1 MVSTSY
7 NELLSD
13 KSKLLTEVYFEL
25 QTEFEKK
32 YGEKTVVFMEIG
44 TFFEVYQVDATD
56 DAPQIGKA
64 KEMAELLNIQLTK
77 KNKSLPEISIKNPLL
92 AGVPSV
98 SFERYLNRL
107 IGMQEY
113 TIVII
118 KQRGEPPKVSRYVSQ
133 IVSPGTNFDY
143 VLESKENFLVSL
155 VIDNNRGIYSVGYSA
170 IDVTTGKTFLYEA
183 HSTREDPSFALDEI
197 FQLLQTYSTT
207 EVVLTFSETVKSHKE
222 VLHYLEIEEHYHYSV
237 NHETPSINYQNQL
250 FTQVYQIQSLLS
262 SIEHLDLERLPL
274 TSESLAILIHFIIE
288 HDSRIVQKLA
298 FPTILSN
305 THFVYLG
312 NAALEQLGVISHDKN
327 ETTVL
332 KLIDRSSTAIGKRL
346 LKERLLNPIKDEK
359 EIKRRF
365 DLSDKLMRHSK
376 GVASSLR
383 NIYDI
388 ERILRRMRLG
398 RLHPFEINY
407 LHSSLQSILEL
418 TEYIKKHKITKLTFS
433 DKEILAFIREIELS
447 FNLNISAKFTF
458 SAIDENFFYSGID
471 SELDALMDSNAKA
484 MNKIHLISN
493 EIEALA
499 RDHGG
504 KNESNYVT
512 LAYLEKEGH
521 HLSLTKN
528 RFAMIEEALLAHEVT
543 IDGKVYKFKDFSF
556 KRLTNSVKI
565 QADIIDKLSNVVT
578 NNHAK
583 IITLVKQNFKEL
595 QQKYDRR
602 HTLLLERMIHF
613 IADIDVAVTNA
624 KLHEDFNYCRPQVI
638 ETEDDENFLQ
648 VTELRHPLIERQER
662 QGIYVPNDII
672 MGRKDH
678 LDLPYPET
686 VMMSVNEG
694 RPIQGVLLYGINSS
708 GKSSLMKSVGL
719 VVILAQ
725 AGFYVPA
732 SSMKFSLFDSIFT
745 RIVSKDN
752 LSKGLSTFAVEMLE
766 LKNIFNRS
774 TARSLVLGD
783 EISHGTETLSGVSIV
798 ASSILKLAKI
808 KTLFIFATH
817 LHQLADMPELQQLEN
832 VVNLHLEVN
841 YDEEKDALL
850 FNRKL
855 QAGSGSSIYGLEFAK
870 SLHMDEEFLREANV
884 IRKRLSNE
892 YDELELLVKQRKSKY
907 NNNLYVTRC
916 VICGNPAQ
924 DVHHIQEQQTA
935 DNKGFIGH
943 FHKDHQFN
951 LVPLCKQHHKEI
963 HEGKLN
969 VSGFYMSSKGLE
981 LHYKEKK

>member
-1 MVSTSY
+1 MVTTSY
-7 NELLSD
+7 NDILSN
-13 KSKLLTEVYFEL
+13 KGKLLTEVYFEL
-25 QTEFEKK
+25 QTLFEQK
-32 YGEKTVVFMEIG
+32 YGDKTVVFMEIG
-44 TFFEVYQVDATD
+44 TFFEVYQVDATKD
-56 DAPQIGKA
+56 SPEIGKA

-77 KNKSLPEISIKNPLL
+77 KNKSLPEISAKNPLL
-92 AGVPSV
+92 AGVPAV

-107 IGMQEY
+107 ISMQEY
-113 TIVII
+113 TIVIV

-143 VLESKENFLVSL
+143 VLESQENFLVSL
-155 VIDNNRGIYSVGYSA
+155 VIDNNRGIFSVGYSA

-183 HSTREDPSFALDEI
+183 HGTTEDPSFALDEV
-197 FQLLQTYSTT
+197 FHLLQTYRTT
-207 EVVLTFSETVKSHKE
+207 EVVLSFADSVVNQKE
-222 VLHYLEIEEHYHYSV
+222 VLHYLEIEEHFSYSV
-237 NHETPSINYQNQL
+237 NHDSPSINYQNQL

-288 HDSRIVQKLA
+288 HDSKIVQKLA
-298 FPTILSN
+298 FPTLLSN

-312 NAALEQLGVISHDKN
+312 NSALEQLGVISHDKN

-332 KLIDRSSTAIGKRL
+332 KLIDKSSTAIGKRL

-359 EIKRRF
+359 ELKRRF
-365 DLSDKLMRHSK
+365 DLSDKLMRHSQTI
-376 GVASSLR
+376 GSNLR

-388 ERILRRMRLG
+388 ERILRRMRLE

-407 LHSSLQSILEL
+407 LHSSLHSILEL
-418 TEYIKKHKITKLTFS
+418 IEYIKKHKITKLTFS
-433 DKEILAFIREIELS
+433 DKEVLAFIREIELS
-447 FNLNISAKFTF
+447 FNLTISAKFTYT
-458 SAIDENFFYSGID
+458 AIDENFFFSGMD
-471 SELDALMDSNAKA
+471 SELDTLMDTNVQAL
-484 MNKIHLISN
+484 NKINLIAN
-493 EIEALA
+493 TIEDLA
-499 RDHGG
+499 RGEG
-504 KNESNYVT
+504 NKSESNYVT
-512 LAYLEKEGH
+512 VGYLEKEGH

-528 RFAMIEEALLAHEVT
+528 RFSMIEEEIENLSVT
-543 IDGKVYKFKDFSF
+543 IDNKEYYFKEFSY

-565 QADIIDKLSNVVT
+565 QADIIDKLSDVIST
-578 NNHAK
+578 NQNR
-583 IITLVKQNFKEL
+583 IISLVKDNFKEL
-595 QQKYDRR
+595 QKKYDRR
-602 HTLLLERMIHF
+602 HTLLLERIIHF

-624 KLHEDFNYCRPQVI
+624 KLHDDFNYCRPQVI

-648 VTELRHPLIERQER
+648 VVDLRHPLIERQER

-672 MGRKDH
+672 LGRKDY
-678 LDLPYPET
+678 LDLPHPET
-686 VMMSVNEG
+686 VMTTVNEG

-752 LSKGLSTFAVEMLE
+752 LAKGLSTFAVEMLE

-798 ASSILKLAKI
+798 ASSILQLAKI

-817 LHQLADMPELQQLEN
+817 LHQLADMPELTALEN

-841 YDEEKDALL
+841 YDEDNDNLI

-870 SLHMDEEFLREANV
+870 SLHMNETFLREANT

-907 NNNLYVTRC
+907 NNTLYVTRC

-924 DVHHIQEQQTA
+924 DVHHIKEQQTA
-935 DNKGFIGH
+935 DKQGFIGH
-943 FHKDHQFN
+943 FHKDHRYN
-951 LVPLCKQHHKEI
+951 LVPLCKNHHKEI
-963 HEGKLN
+963 HDGKLN

-981 LHYKEKK
+981 LHYKEK